1 MVQECTVRVKWEY
14 APLLSWFAVGLVMS
28 AALLAMLAGF
38 GSRFGWWQFRT
49 GFALLGYAAYGAL
62 AASLIA
68 CAGLFMCL
76 RKRQLMGSVL
86 AMLALIAG
94 LTVAAVPA
102 NWRLSAKSLP
112 YIHDISTDTVNPPQF
127 VAILP
132 LRASSPNPATYG
144 GPEVA
149 AEQKRGYGDLRTEVL
164 DLPLGQAYERAL
176 ATARALGWKIIAA
189 DAAQGRIE
197 ATDTTFWFGFTDDIV
212 IRLAPAGARTLL
224 DIRSVS
230 RVGKSD
236 VGTNAR
242 RIRAFLKKVRG

>member
-1 MVQECTVRVKWEY
+1 MEGKVRVKWEF
-14 APLLSWFAVGLVMS
+14 AALLPWLALGMVMI
-28 AALLAMLAGF
+28 AALLAMLAGV
-38 GSRFGWWQFRT
+38 GSRFGWWQFHT
-49 GFALLGYAAYGAL
+49 GFALLGYGAYGAL

-68 CAGLFMCL
+68 CAGLILAL
-76 RKRQLMGSVL
+76 RNRQLVGSFL
-86 AMLALIAG
+86 ATVALVAG
-94 LTVAAVPA
+94 LSVAAVPA
-102 NWRLSAKSLP
+102 NWRLTAKSLP

-176 ATARALGWKIIAA
+176 ATARSLGWKIVAA
-189 DAAQGRIE
+189 DAGQGRIE

-212 IRLAPAGARTLL
+212 LRLAPAGNRTLL